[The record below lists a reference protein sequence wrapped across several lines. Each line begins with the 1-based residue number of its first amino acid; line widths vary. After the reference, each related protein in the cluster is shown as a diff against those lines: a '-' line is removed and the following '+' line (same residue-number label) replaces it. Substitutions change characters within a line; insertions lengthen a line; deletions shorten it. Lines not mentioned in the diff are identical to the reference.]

1 MSNWRSVLGAGILG
15 FWIGQSTYSS
25 QSLGAA
31 PANVYG
37 SSNVPVQSYRN
48 RNGSF
53 IVWADGHISNAM
65 TNISVN
71 PASEITGSYLDATV
85 DGFAKPQMDSKKP
98 MGSPNV
104 PISVVQTSKGS
115 FVLFADGT
123 TLKPKDPDA
132 AAPPIVTSA
141 IRWARYDSTSN
152 TLVGSSGDISVTH
165 IGQGSYTVT
174 FNPPFKK
181 TPSVVCT
188 TAETGYL
195 GFTRDCVT
203 DHARIECRQL
213 QTVPTTA
220 TNPIDSDFCVWA
232 TADE

>member
-1 MSNWRSVLGAGILG
+1 MSNWKPALVAGILG
-15 FWIGQSTYSS
+15 VWIGQATYNS

-31 PANVYG
+31 PADVFG
-37 SSNVPVQSYRN
+37 SPNVPVQSYRN

-53 IVWADGHISNAM
+53 VVWADGHISEAATGN
-65 TNISVN
+65 TVN
-71 PASEITGSYLDATV
+71 PASDVSDAYLDATA
-85 DGFAKPQMDSKKP
+85 DGFSKPRITQGRAL
-98 MGSPNV
+98 GSPHV

-115 FVLFADGT
+115 FVLFADGST
-123 TLKPKDPDA
+123 MKPKDVNA
-132 AAPPIVTSA
+132 AAAPIVTSA
-141 IRWARYDSTSN
+141 IRWARYNAASN
-152 TLVGSSGDISVTH
+152 SVVGSSGDITVVH
-165 IGQGSYTVT
+165 NGQGSYTVN
-174 FNPPFKK
+174 FNPPFTK

-213 QTVPTTA
+213 QTVPSAA
-220 TNPIDSDFCVWA
+220 TVPIDSDFCVWA